1 MPLRLLSLLVSF
13 ALLSSC
19 TRDPLPEPALT
30 TDGPPV
36 DGDTFVEASL
46 GDPTRLNPL
55 LATDSASNTVNGYV
69 FNGLVKY
76 DRDLKLVG
84 DLAASWTVRRG
95 GLEIVFK
102 LRPNVR
108 WHDGAPF
115 TAADVVFT
123 HERLTDPKVLTP
135 FGADFALVRSV
146 EAVDPL
152 TVRVTYKEPFAPALE
167 SWGIGI
173 VPRHVFAG
181 GDFNAHPANR
191 KPIGTGP
198 YRFVELKTDEKAVL
212 RANPDYFEGRPRLD
226 RVIVRVIPD
235 SSVQFLEL
243 RNQSIDT
250 MGLRPDQHI
259 AYDAYFQN
267 HQKFRYP
274 SFSYTFL
281 GFNLKR
287 ALVPGQAGPPRR
299 GHGPGQARDHRRCPP
314 GLRALRD
321 GALPSFLLGFR
332 SRRAGNS
339 PRSRGGPRSLLAEAG
354 WTDTDGDGVLDK
366 DGRPF
371 AFTVITNQG
380 NKLREQTAVILQSHL
395 ARLGVKMEV
404 RVLEWSSFIHDFVDK
419 GNFDAI
425 ILGWNLG
432 RDPDQYLIWHS
443 SQQGEGRYNFVGYEN
458 PLVDRLWEE
467 GRRTFDR
474 AARERVYRKIHR
486 VLAEDL
492 PYVFLYYPDSLPTVH
507 KRFRNVEVAPAGLG
521 WNFREWY
528 VPKILQRYRL
538 ADQ

>member
-30 TDGPPV
+30 TEGPPV

-259 AYDAYFQN
+259 AYDAFFQN

-287 ALVPGQAGPPRR
+287 PLFRDRRVRRAVAMALDKREII
-299 GHGPGQARDHRRCPP
+299 
-314 GLRALRD
+314 D
-321 GALPSFLLGFR
+321 GVLLGYGR
-332 SRRAGNS
+332 SAT
-339 PRSRGGPRSLLAEAG
+339 GPFPPSSWAFDPAVPEIPHDPGAARSLLAEAG

-474 AARERVYRKIHR
+474 TARERVYRKIHR

-528 VPKILQRYRL
+528 VPKPLQRYRL

>member
-1 MPLRLLSLLVSF
+1 MFRRLFS
-13 ALLSSC
+13 ALLLFSLVAGCS
-19 TRDPLPEPALT
+19 RDPLPEPAVSE
-30 TDGPPV
+30 DAGPV
-36 DGDTFVEASL
+36 TGDAFIEASL
-46 GDPTRLNPL
+46 GDPSRLNPL

-84 DLAASWTVRRG
+84 DLAESWTVRRG

-115 TAADVVFT
+115 TSADVVFT
-123 HERLTDPKVLTP
+123 YQRLTDPKVLTP
-135 FGADFALVRSV
+135 YGADFALVKSV
-146 EAVDPL
+146 EAPDPL
-152 TVRVTYKEPFAPALE
+152 TVRVLYKEPFAPALE
-167 SWGIGI
+167 SWGMGM
-173 VPRHVFAG
+173 VPKHVYENA
-181 GDFNAHPANR
+181 DFNSHPANR
-191 KPIGTGP
+191 APIGTGP
-198 YRFVELKTDEKAVL
+198 YRFVTLKTDEKAEL
-212 RANPDYFEGRPRLD
+212 RANPDYFEGRPRVD
-226 RVIVRVIPD
+226 RVVVRVIPD
-235 SSVQFLEL
+235 GSVQFLEL

-250 MGLRPDQHI
+250 MGLRPDQYI
-259 AYDAYFQN
+259 AYDAYFRHHN
-267 HQKFRYP
+267 KFRYP

-281 GFNLKR
+281 GFNLRRDLFKDLRVRRAIAMALDKR
-287 ALVPGQAGPPRR
+287 EIIDGVLL
-299 GHGPGQARDHRRCPP
+299 GHGRSATGPFPPSSWAFDPSVPEQAHDPAAART
-314 GLRALRD
+314 
-321 GALPSFLLGFR
+321 
-332 SRRAGNS
+332 
-339 PRSRGGPRSLLAEAG
+339 LLAEAG
-354 WTDTDGDGVLDK
+354 WIDTDGDGVLDK
-366 DGRPF
+366 NGRPF

-380 NKLREQTAVILQSHL
+380 NKLREQTAVILQAHL
-395 ARLGVKMEV
+395 ARIGVRVDV

-432 RDPDQYLIWHS
+432 RDPDQFLIWHS

-458 PLVDRLWEE
+458 PAVDRLWEE

-474 AARERVYRKIHR
+474 AARERVYRRIHR
-486 VLAEDL
+486 LLAEDL

-528 VPKILQRYRL
+528 APKALQRYGL

>member
-1 MPLRLLSLLVSF
+1 MPPRLLFLLFSF

-19 TRDPLPEPALT
+19 LRDPLPEPALT
-30 TDGPPV
+30 GDGPPV
-36 DGDTFVEASL
+36 NGDTFVEASL

-55 LATDSASNTVNGYV
+55 LATDSASNTVNGHV

-123 HERLTDPKVLTP
+123 HERLADPKVLTP

-181 GDFNAHPANR
+181 RDFNAHPANR

-198 YRFVELKTDEKAVL
+198 FRFVELKTDEKAVL
-212 RANPDYFEGRPRLD
+212 RANPDYFEGRPHLD

-250 MGLRPDQHI
+250 MGLRPDQYN

-281 GFNLKR
+281 GFNLKGLLFRDKRVRR
-287 ALVPGQAGPPRR
+287 ALAM
-299 GHGPGQARDHRRCPP
+299 
-314 GLRALRD
+314 ALDKREIID
-321 GALPSFLLGFR
+321 GVLLGYGR
-332 SRRAGNS
+332 SAT
-339 PRSRGGPRSLLAEAG
+339 GPFPPSSWAFDPTVPEIPHDPAAARTLLAEAG

-371 AFTVITNQG
+371 SFTVITNQG

-395 ARLGVKMEV
+395 ARLGVKVEV

-458 PLVDRLWEE
+458 PIVDRLWEE

-486 VLAEDL
+486 LLAEDL

-538 ADQ
+538 AEQ

>member
-30 TDGPPV
+30 TEGPPV

-259 AYDAYFQN
+259 AYDAFFQN

-287 ALVPGQAGPPRR
+287 PLFRDRRVRRAVAMALDKREII
-299 GHGPGQARDHRRCPP
+299 
-314 GLRALRD
+314 D
-321 GALPSFLLGFR
+321 GVLLGYGR
-332 SRRAGNS
+332 SAT
-339 PRSRGGPRSLLAEAG
+339 GPFPPSSWAFDPAVPEIPHDPGAARSLLAEAG

-443 SQQGEGRYNFVGYEN
+443 SQQGGGRYNFVGYEN

-474 AARERVYRKIHR
+474 TARERVYRKIHR

-528 VPKILQRYRL
+528 VPKPLQRYRL

>member
-1 MPLRLLSLLVSF
+1 MPLRLFSLLVSF

-108 WHDGAPF
+108 WHDGVPF

-123 HERLTDPKVLTP
+123 HERLMDPKVLTP

-212 RANPDYFEGRPRLD
+212 RANPDYFEGRPHLD

-287 ALVPGQAGPPRR
+287 PLFRDKRVRRAVAMALDKREII
-299 GHGPGQARDHRRCPP
+299 
-314 GLRALRD
+314 D
-321 GALPSFLLGFR
+321 GVLLGYGR
-332 SRRAGNS
+332 SAT
-339 PRSRGGPRSLLAEAG
+339 GPFPPSSWAFDPAVPEIPHDPGAARSLLAEAG

-528 VPKILQRYRL
+528 VPKPLQRYRL